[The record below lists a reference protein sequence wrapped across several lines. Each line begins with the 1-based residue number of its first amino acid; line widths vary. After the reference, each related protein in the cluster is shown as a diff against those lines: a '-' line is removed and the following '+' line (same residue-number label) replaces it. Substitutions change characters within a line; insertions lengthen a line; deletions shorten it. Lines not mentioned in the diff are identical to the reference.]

1 MKVEAVN
8 VLKIQN
14 HLIWK
19 HVNKTLTINKDSNV

>member
-14 HLIWK
+14 YLIWK
-19 HVNKTLTINKDSNV
+19 RVNKTLTINKDSNV

>member
-8 VLKIQN
+8 LLKIQN

-19 HVNKTLTINKDSNV
+19 RVNKTLTINKDSNV